1 MENYR
6 VSCKQLLAKKGGVM
20 TVKSNY
26 VAPRVVEIGRFRR
39 VTNGVWFDRWRDIYG
54 GRAFIR
60 VEVG

>member
-1 MENYR
+1 
-6 VSCKQLLAKKGGVM
+6 M

-39 VTNGVWFDRWRDIYG
+39 VTNGVWFGRWRDIYG